1 MKKRCKSS
9 LKSHYVNLNN
19 AIWNYLRGKM
29 SAKLTIG
36 KYQHYKGNFYQVED
50 IAIHS
55 ETDEE
60 MVVYRPLYGE
70 GRLWVRPLSMF
81 VEDVEVD
88 GKRQPRFALVNED

>member
-1 MKKRCKSS
+1 
-9 LKSHYVNLNN
+9 
-19 AIWNYLRGKM
+19 M

-81 VEDVEVD
+81 LEDVEVD